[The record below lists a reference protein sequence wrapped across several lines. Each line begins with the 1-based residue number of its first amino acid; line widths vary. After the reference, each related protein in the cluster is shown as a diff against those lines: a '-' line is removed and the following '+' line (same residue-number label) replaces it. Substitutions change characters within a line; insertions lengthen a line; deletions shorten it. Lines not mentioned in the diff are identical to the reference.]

1 MKDAQEMLLKGK
13 VKKLSADMISDDAWE
28 NYKPFQ
34 FTFFFLEIWQKI
46 RPEIDI
52 GHFEMQFL

>member
-13 VKKLSADMISDDAWE
+13 VKKLSADVISDDAWE

-34 FTFFFLEIWQKI
+34 FTFFFLKF
-46 RPEIDI
+46 DKNS
-52 GHFEMQFL
+52 GLK